1 MGYVEQ
7 LDPELAAVL
16 QTLPPEGFLNWQDLP
31 GTRAVTEQMLAAMT
45 ADLPDSPNVTK
56 EDRAAPGS
64 AGAPDVPV
72 RVYRPAH
79 AAGPLPCLFWIH
91 GGGMVLGN
99 VAMDDHNV
107 QHVVEA
113 VGCTA
118 VSVEYRL
125 APEHPFPAPLE
136 DCHAALRWLAEHA
149 GAVGLD
155 RSRIAVGGYSS
166 GGNLSAALALLARD
180 RGEVPLAFQ
189 LLLYPALEDR
199 HIVPSP
205 RGDTVPRVVNWEDK
219 LRCFRAYLGTD
230 PGGAGV
236 SPYAAPARATDLAGL
251 PPAYLMVGTQD
262 VLVDEGITYAHRL
275 IAAEVP
281 TELHVYPGAYHGCEL
296 LAPTAALSQ
305 RMNADW
311 RGALQRALFG

>member
-1 MGYVEQ
+1 MAMIDQ
-7 LDPELAAVL
+7 IDPELLPAL
-16 QTLPPEGFLNWQDLP
+16 QALPPGGPVDWDDVP
-31 GTRAVTEQMLAAMT
+31 GARRRRAEHIARVRASVPGL
-45 ADLPDSPNVTK
+45 PNVVTH
-56 EDRAAPGS
+56 DHTVPGPD
-64 AGAPDVPV
+64 GAPAVAV
-72 RVYRPAH
+72 RVYRPAE
-79 AAGPLPCLFWIH
+79 ASAPLPGLLWIP
-91 GGGMVLGN
+91 GGGWVHGSLAEADLTAQPL
-99 VAMDDHNV
+99 VA
-107 QHVVEA
+107 A
-113 VGCTA
+113 VGCL
-118 VSVEYRL
+118 VVCVEHRL

-136 DCHAALRWLAEHA
+136 DCYAALRWLAEHA
-149 GAVGLD
+149 GTVGLD

-199 HIVPSP
+199 NILPSH
-205 RGDTVPRVVNWEDK
+205 RGDTVPRAINWEDK

-230 PGGAGV
+230 LGGAAV

-262 VLVDEGITYAHRL
+262 VLVDEGIAYAHRL
-275 IAAEVP
+275 IVAEVP

-311 RGALQRALFG
+311 RGALQRALLG